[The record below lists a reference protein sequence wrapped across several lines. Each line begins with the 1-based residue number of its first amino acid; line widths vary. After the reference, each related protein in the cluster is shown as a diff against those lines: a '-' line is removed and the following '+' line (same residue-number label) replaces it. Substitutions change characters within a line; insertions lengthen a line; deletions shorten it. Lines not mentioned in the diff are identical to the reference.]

1 MLYRVFNSIANRIW
15 KNYSLENVRTT
26 ANDFITFRF
35 KMENELQMVLEN
47 GLQMFGG
54 KALFFSNDTF
64 IMSSTRSQFGFTF
77 KVCHSHYD
85 PERG

>member
-1 MLYRVFNSIANRIW
+1 MLYRVFNSIADRIW

-47 GLQMFGG
+47 GL
-54 KALFFSNDTF
+54 
-64 IMSSTRSQFGFTF
+64 
-77 KVCHSHYD
+77 
-85 PERG
+85 